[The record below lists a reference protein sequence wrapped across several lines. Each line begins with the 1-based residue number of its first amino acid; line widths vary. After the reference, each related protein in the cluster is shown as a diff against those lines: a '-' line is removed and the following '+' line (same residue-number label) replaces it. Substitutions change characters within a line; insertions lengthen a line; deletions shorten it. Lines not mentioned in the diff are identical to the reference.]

1 MGTKEFRVPLPRDY
15 REQSISQALFIFS
28 CLKRIE
34 MRSLEAIG
42 LSRVSKAM
50 NLLTLNFTA
59 VLLVLAKYCSRNTIM
74 PS

>member
-15 REQSISQALFIFS
+15 REQSISQALFIF